1 MHAMLVLITVIAI
14 VLATCGLVW
23 KGTRTWQ
30 GKVMDTLAYV
40 VIILSA
46 GYMLLVEL
54 REDNIAERTKQQ
66 IFDLENRETLN
77 EYEEELLDMIKAAIR
92 ITLN

>member
-14 VLATCGLVW
+14 LLATCGLVW

-77 EYEEELLDMIKAAIR
+77 EYEEELLDMIISGYS
-92 ITLN
+92 N